1 MPLTTSRSPL
11 ADGWALLLGFA
22 LLCFV
27 GGVAA
32 FVHPFAASLTV
43 VSLAALSFIVS
54 GILKAVYAARIRD
67 TGAFIFSLLIAALFI
82 FLGFGL
88 WANPLAGLFSLTVTV
103 AVLLLLIGVFKI
115 VFALRLRE
123 LGGSGWVM
131 VSGLVSVLLGAMIL
145 ANFPAAATSILG
157 LLLGVELLSTGITFA
172 MAALILR
179 GL

>member
-1 MPLTTSRSPL
+1 MPFASSRSPL
-11 ADGWALLLGFA
+11 ADGWGWLLGFG

-27 GGVAA
+27 GGVLA

-43 VSLAALSFIVS
+43 VSLAALCFIMA
-54 GILKAVYAARIRD
+54 GIMKAVYAARIRD

-88 WANPLAGLFSLTVTV
+88 WANPLAGLVSLTVMV
-103 AVLLLLIGVFKI
+103 AVLFILIGAFKI
-115 VFALRLRE
+115 VFALRLRP
-123 LGGSGWVM
+123 LRGGGWVM

-157 LLLGVELLSTGITFA
+157 LLLGVELLSTGIAFTV
-172 MAALILR
+172 AALILR

>member
-1 MPLTTSRSPL
+1 MPLTTTRSPL
-11 ADGWALLLGFA
+11 ADGWGWLLGFG
-22 LLCFV
+22 LLCLV
-27 GGVAA
+27 GGILA
-32 FVHPFAASLTV
+32 FAHPFAASLTV
-43 VSLAALSFIVS
+43 VSLAALSFIMA

-67 TGAFIFSLLIAALFI
+67 TGAFVISLLIAAMFI
-82 FLGFGL
+82 FMGFGL
-88 WANPLAGLFSLTVTV
+88 WLNPLAGLISLTVTV
-103 AVLLLLIGVFKI
+103 AVVLLLIGAFKI

-123 LGGSGWVM
+123 LGGGGWVM
-131 VSGLVSVLLGAMIL
+131 LSGLVSVLLGGMIL

>member
-1 MPLTTSRSPL
+1 MSLTSSRSPL
-11 ADGWALLLGFA
+11 ADGWGWLLGFA
-22 LLCFV
+22 VLCFV

-43 VSLAALSFIVS
+43 VSLAALSFIVA

-67 TGAFIFSLLIAALFI
+67 TGAFIGSLLIAALFI

-88 WANPLAGLFSLTVTV
+88 WANPLAGLVSLTVMV
-103 AVLLLLIGVFKI
+103 AVFFILIGAFKVI
-115 VFALRLRE
+115 FALRLRE

-131 VSGLVSVLLGAMIL
+131 LSGLVSVLLGVMIL
-145 ANFPAAATSILG
+145 ANFPQAATTILG
-157 LLLGVELLSTGITFA
+157 LLLGVELLSTGIAFA

-179 GL
+179 RL